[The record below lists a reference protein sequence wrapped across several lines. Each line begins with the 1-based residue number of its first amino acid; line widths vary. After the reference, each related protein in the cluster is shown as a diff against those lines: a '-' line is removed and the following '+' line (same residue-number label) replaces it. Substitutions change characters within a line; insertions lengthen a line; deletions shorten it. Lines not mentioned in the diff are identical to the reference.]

1 MKIPSTMPPVPEPRS
16 SFTFLFTDIEGSTR
30 LWEEHAEEMTL
41 ALARHDTLLSEVFSS
56 HGGHIFKMMGDSVL
70 VAFREPSPAVRAA
83 VAAQHALAAE
93 EWETPRPIR
102 VRVALHRGLAEQRN
116 ADYFGPTLNR
126 TARLLAA
133 GHGGQV
139 LLSRAVH
146 DALDLDGD
154 LSLRDLGERRLRDLT
169 IPEHIYQV
177 LAPGLPRDFPPLR
190 SLEVL
195 PNNLPAAASSFIGRE
210 RETAEVKRLLSQSR
224 LVTLLGPG
232 GTGKTRLS
240 LEVAA
245 EVLEQ
250 FSDGVWL
257 VELATMVDPDEVLTA
272 VAAALGLREERERP
286 LHEILHEYV
295 RSRQLLLILDNCE
308 HLIDAC
314 ARLAASLMR
323 AAPRLRILASSREA
337 LGVPGESAF
346 SVLSLAMP
354 DVHEAHWT
362 GASLLARL
370 GDFPALQLFEER
382 GSAVQP
388 AFRLTEENA
397 LTIAKICWRLDG
409 IPLAIELAAARL
421 RMLTPEQIY
430 RRLDDR
436 FRLLTSGARTMLPRQ
451 QTLTALIDW
460 SYDLLSEKEQ
470 MLLRR
475 SAVFARGRTLR
486 ALEAVCAGDGLEAD
500 EIMDLCQ
507 QLVDK
512 SLFSTEEGENG
523 RARYVLLESIWEYAR
538 AKLENSGETARVS
551 SRHLDYFLRVAEETA
566 PQLTSTAIAP
576 ALAHLAVEHVNFRM
590 ALEWSAEAPEGVER
604 GLSLAAAL
612 GRYWEI
618 RSHLREGRDHLR
630 ALLGR
635 PEAQAATA
643 PRAYGLRAAGR
654 LAWCG
659 DDDAAA
665 RRLFREA
672 TALFRQLGLER
683 ESMLVEAMLG
693 FVEWSDGYS
702 DAAEV
707 QFLKAE
713 LFARERGDTQILAMA
728 LSGLGS
734 LAASAGELA
743 QARAKKEEGLAL
755 YRTLGDEWV
764 VGLISWSL
772 ARVVTAQGELA
783 YARTLMSEALALA
796 QHFANEW
803 LVPSLL
809 DNYAVIARNEGN
821 PALGVRLLA
830 AAEALRNR
838 LGVTLTTRDQA
849 DTDRVRESLRAQ
861 LPAEEF
867 TRATAEGARLPL
879 DEILQQALAEPSGAV
894 KLAG

>member
-1 MKIPSTMPPVPEPRS
+1 VPEPRS

-41 ALARHDTLLSEVFSS
+41 ALARHDTLLTEVFSS

-70 VAFREPSPAVRAA
+70 VAFREPMPAVRAA

-102 VRVALHRGLAEQRN
+102 VRAALHRGLAEQRN

-154 LSLRDLGERRLRDLT
+154 LALRDLGERRLRDLT

-177 LAPGLPRDFPPLR
+177 LAPGLPQDFPPLR

-195 PNNLPAAASSFIGRE
+195 PNNLPASATSFIGRE
-210 RETAEVKRLLSQSR
+210 REIAEVKRRLGQAR

-245 EVLEQ
+245 ELLEQ
-250 FSDGVWL
+250 FADGVWL
-257 VELATMVDPDEVLTA
+257 IELATITDPDEVLTTI
-272 VAAALGLREERERP
+272 AAALGLREERERT
-286 LHEILHEYV
+286 LQEIVHEYV

-308 HLIDAC
+308 HLVAAC
-314 ARLAASLMR
+314 ARLAAALMR
-323 AAPRLRILASSREA
+323 AAPKLRILASSREA
-337 LGVPGESAF
+337 LGVPGESTF
-346 SVLSLAMP
+346 SLLSLAMP
-354 DVHEAHWT
+354 DVHETRWT
-362 GASLLARL
+362 GAALLARL
-370 GDFPALQLFEER
+370 GEFPALQLFEER

-388 AFRLTEENA
+388 AFQLTEENA

-421 RMLTPEQIY
+421 RMLTPDQIY

-436 FRLLTSGARTMLPRQ
+436 FRLLTSGARTVLPRQ

-460 SYDLLSEKEQ
+460 SYDLLTEKEQ

-475 SAVFARGRTLR
+475 SAAFARGRTLS

-538 AKLENSGETARVS
+538 AKLEKSGETAAVS
-551 SRHLDYFLRVAEETA
+551 SRHLDYFLRLAEETE
-566 PQLTSTAIAP
+566 PQLYSTSIGP

-590 ALEWSAEAPEGVER
+590 ALEWSAQTTEGVER
-604 GLSLAAAL
+604 GLRLAAAL

-618 RSHLREGRDHLR
+618 RSHLREGGDHLHE
-630 ALLGR
+630 LLAR
-635 PEAQAATA
+635 PEAQAPTAT
-643 PRAYGLRAAGR
+643 RAAALRAAGR
-654 LAWCG
+654 IAWCG
-659 DDDAAA
+659 DDDPAA
-665 RRLFREA
+665 RGFFHEA
-672 TALFRQLGLER
+672 SALFGQLGLER
-683 ESMLVEAMLG
+683 DTMLVEAMLG
-693 FVEWSDGYS
+693 FVEWSDGRN
-702 DAAEV
+702 DAAEA
-707 QFLKAE
+707 QFRKAE
-713 LFARERGDTQILAMA
+713 AFARERGDTQILAMA

-734 LAASAGELA
+734 LAANAGELA
-743 QARAKKEEGLAL
+743 EARAKKEEGLAL

-764 VGLISWSL
+764 IGLISWSL
-772 ARVVTAQGELA
+772 ARVVTAHGELA
-783 YARTLMSEALALA
+783 YARRLMSEALALA

-809 DNYAVIARNEGN
+809 DNYAVIARSEGN
-821 PALGVRLLA
+821 PALGLRLLA
-830 AAEALRNR
+830 AAESLRNR
-838 LGVTLTTRDQA
+838 LGVTLTTRDRA
-849 DTDRVRESLRAQ
+849 DTERLRASLRAQ
-861 LPAEEF
+861 LAPGDF
-867 TRATAEGARLPL
+867 TRASEDGARMPL
-879 DEILQQALAEPSGAV
+879 EEILQQALAAATAQPMEMAT
-894 KLAG
+894 

>member
-1 MKIPSTMPPVPEPRS
+1 MPEPRS

-41 ALARHDTLLSEVFSS
+41 ALARHDTLLTEVFAS
-56 HGGHIFKMMGDSVL
+56 HGGHVFKMMGDSVL
-70 VAFREPSPAVRAA
+70 VAFREPTPAVRAA

-93 EWETPRPIR
+93 EWETPQPIR
-102 VRVALHRGLAEQRN
+102 VRAALHRGLAEQRN

-177 LAPGLPRDFPPLR
+177 VAPGLPQDFPPLR

-195 PNNLPAAASSFIGRE
+195 PNNLPASATSFIGRE
-210 RETAEVKRLLSQSR
+210 REVAEVKRRLSQSR

-250 FSDGVWL
+250 FADGVWL
-257 VELATMVDPDEVLTA
+257 IELATIVDPDEVLTA

-286 LHEILHEYV
+286 LQEIVQEYV
-295 RSRQLLLILDNCE
+295 RTRQLLIILDNCE
-308 HLIDAC
+308 HLVAAC

-323 AAPRLRILASSREA
+323 VAPKLRILASSREA
-337 LGVPGESAF
+337 LGVPGESTF
-346 SVLSLAMP
+346 SVLSLEMP
-354 DVHEAHWT
+354 DVHDPRWT

-370 GDFPALQLFEER
+370 GEFPALQLFEER

-388 AFRLTEENA
+388 AFHLTEENA

-436 FRLLTSGARTMLPRQ
+436 FRLLTSGARTVLPRQ

-460 SYDLLSEKEQ
+460 SYDLLTEKEQ

-486 ALEAVCAGDGLEAD
+486 ALEAVCAGEGLEPD

-538 AKLENSGETARVS
+538 NKLENSGETAAVS
-551 SRHLDYFLRVAEETA
+551 SRHLDYFLRVAEETE

-576 ALAHLAVEHVNFRM
+576 ALARLAVEHYNFRL
-590 ALEWSAEAPEGVER
+590 ALEWSAQAPEGVER
-604 GLSLAAAL
+604 GLRLAAAL
-612 GRYWEI
+612 SRYWEI
-618 RSHLREGRDHLR
+618 RSHLREGSDHLR
-630 ALLGR
+630 DLLAR
-635 PEAQAATA
+635 PEAQSPTA
-643 PRAYGLRAAGR
+643 PRAHALRAAGR
-654 LAWCG
+654 IAWCG

-665 RRLFREA
+665 RTLLREA
-672 TALFRQLGLER
+672 SALFVQLGLAR
-683 ESMLVEAMLG
+683 DAMLVEAMLG
-693 FVEWSDGYS
+693 FVEWSDGRN

-707 QFLKAE
+707 QFTKAE
-713 LFARERGDTQILAMA
+713 VYARERGDTQILAMA

-734 LAASAGELA
+734 LAAAGGDLA
-743 QARAKKEEGLAL
+743 AARAKKEEGLAL

-772 ARVVTAQGELA
+772 ARVIIAQGELG
-783 YARTLMSEALALA
+783 YARTLMSEALTLA
-796 QHFANEW
+796 QHFGNEW
-803 LVPSLL
+803 LLPSLL
-809 DNYAVIARNEGN
+809 DNYAVIAREEGN
-821 PALGVRLLA
+821 SALGLRLLA

-838 LGVTLTTRDQA
+838 LGVTVTNRDRV
-849 DTDRVRESLRAQ
+849 DTERVRESLRAQ
-861 LPAEEF
+861 LTAEEV

-879 DEILQQALAEPSGAV
+879 EEILQQALAEPAAAV
-894 KLAG
+894 EVIG